1 MLVGKCQTCSQIL
14 LGKYFRFF
22 KVSAFHIS
30 FMYELWTM
38 HWYAIS
44 YSSYSMKLVDV
55 PNFLG
60 DILEFTSGNPMIQRF
75 PQAQGLHLG
84 KVISITDP
92 PEPVGFTTENHH
104 SFCHDLSRGAPKN
117 LRKHRKKHTHPY
129 IWFSMTYLVDNSWK
143 PHGKKQMDFQKYI
156 QKTRKT
162 IHQLSSTQHVPSKFD
177 IFPTK
182 FPKKPQFYVQPR
194 HW

>member
-104 SFCHDLSRGAPKN
+104 SFCHDLSRGAPKIYGN
-117 LRKHRKKHTHPY
+117 IGKSIHIHTYDSPRL
-129 IWFSMTYLVDNSWK
+129 IWW
-143 PHGKKQMDFQKYI
+143 
-156 QKTRKT
+156 T
-162 IHQLSSTQHVPSKFD
+162 IHGNLMEKTDGFSEIYPNNKKNHPSTIINSTCS
-177 IFPTK
+177 I
-182 FPKKPQFYVQPR
+182 
-194 HW
+194 